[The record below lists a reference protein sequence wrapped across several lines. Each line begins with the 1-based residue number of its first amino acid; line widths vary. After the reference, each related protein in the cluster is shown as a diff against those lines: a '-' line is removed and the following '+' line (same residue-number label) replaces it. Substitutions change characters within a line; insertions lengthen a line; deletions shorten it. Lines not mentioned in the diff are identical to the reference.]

1 MYDSEID
8 KESSV
13 HGQEKIS
20 RRDKTDSSTL
30 DNKEEG
36 DNDNS
41 MERKISSNENS
52 SMDRKKEVA
61 QKKNSQQEFDEIE
74 TIESIEFHDEGAS
87 EQECNDGNPTTNHFE
102 KGIEEP
108 EQKSSYEQ
116 SKPLSLEEQRELL
129 KVVENH
135 ERLERARAFNKVLPP
150 ETARAELDDY
160 WLASSR
166 LMLKNRKD
174 QCNEGKSVSSTL
186 YDPFDVSTTANRIF
200 NNYMP
205 TMYNSEKASSSDD
218 LSLRPNSLEEENS
231 SLLGSNDISTTA
243 TSTYSFDK
251 RQASPYSSTSGRNR
265 FSPKT
270 KLYSRGIHENSPPP
284 PSSKSG
290 WRSRLY
296 GESGCYS
303 DNDFSSTNRT
313 TSSGRTKSNIIEARE
328 QMLSM
333 GFSDDDGWL
342 TQLLEMKNGN
352 IEEVIDV
359 LTPVNGNR
367 NRV

>member
-13 HGQEKIS
+13 HGQEKTCS
-20 RRDKTDSSTL
+20 RDKSGSSTL
-30 DNKEEG
+30 DDGRQG
-36 DNDNS
+36 DNDNIVD
-41 MERKISSNENS
+41 RKISSNENS
-52 SMDRKKEVA
+52 SMERKKEVA

-74 TIESIEFHDEGAS
+74 TIESIEFHDVGS
-87 EQECNDGNPTTNHFE
+87 GEQECNDGNPTANHSE
-102 KGIEEP
+102 KGREEP
-108 EQKSSYEQ
+108 EQKSTDEQ

-150 ETARAELDDY
+150 DTARAELDDY

-174 QCNEGKSVSSTL
+174 QGKEGKSASSTL

-205 TMYNSEKASSSDD
+205 TMYNSENVSSLDD
-218 LSLRPNSLEEENS
+218 SPLKSNSLEEETP
-231 SLLGSNDISTTA
+231 SLLGSNDTSTTA

-251 RQASPYSSTSGRNR
+251 RPSSPYLSASGRHR

-270 KLYSRGIHENSPPP
+270 KSYSRGIYEDSPPP

-303 DNDFSSTNRT
+303 DNDFSSSNRT
-313 TSSGRTKSNIIEARE
+313 TSSSRTKSNIIEARE
-328 QMLSM
+328 QMISM

-359 LTPVNGNR
+359 LTPVKGNR